1 MAPVTAGAPLPRHDT
16 RCLFLCFEPPKWLH
30 EYFNLCASVVHMD
43 TVVVVPDCSV
53 EQNQGEDAA
62 EPEQPGGGGPGHQK
76 DQEGKALVSHEAE
89 GFKSI
94 RYSII
99 TSHK

>member
-1 MAPVTAGAPLPRHDT
+1 
-16 RCLFLCFEPPKWLH
+16 
-30 EYFNLCASVVHMD
+30 MD

-89 GFKSI
+89 GFK
-94 RYSII
+94 
-99 TSHK
+99 